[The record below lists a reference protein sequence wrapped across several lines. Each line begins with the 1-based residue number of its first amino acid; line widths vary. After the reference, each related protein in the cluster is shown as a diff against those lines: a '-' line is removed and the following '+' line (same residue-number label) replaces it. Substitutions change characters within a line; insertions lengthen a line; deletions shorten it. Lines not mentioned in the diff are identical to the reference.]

1 MYKYLIIRFKEYI
14 FIILTATIFF
24 LSTIVNC
31 KAEQNV
37 FTVDNV
43 EIKAEMNLNFSR
55 KQYIDIALLNSFEML
70 MSKILLAK
78 DLKRVNNTELKKIK
92 NLINSFQI
100 VTETYRNNIYEA
112 KFNIFYSSLKVKKF
126 LGKKNIS
133 FTQPKQISAVFF
145 PLLLINDEIIPLE
158 QNFFYKDWLNTSIKN
173 ELINF
178 ILPLEDLED
187 VLKLSNLNNKIEDI
201 NVEDFVN
208 KYEVK
213 NYVFALANYQNKKLN
228 IYLKMNF
235 NNNKTSKNISY
246 EIHNINDKEKSN
258 IILEDLKLLITDFWK
273 RENVISLT
281 SPLTLKI
288 KYKYKNLRELDKLKK
303 SFYKI
308 SIIDNYSLD
317 ELSTKN
323 SIIKIYYYGNPK
335 KLKEEFKNLGYKLE
349 NNNGSWEIYKY
360 E

>member
-1 MYKYLIIRFKEYI
+1 MYKYLIISFKEYI
-14 FIILTATIFF
+14 FIFLTATIFF
-24 LSTIVNC
+24 LSTLSNC

-55 KQYIDIALLNSFEML
+55 ERYIDKALINSFKAL

-78 DLKRVNNTELKKIK
+78 DLKRVNSTELKKIK
-92 NLINSFQI
+92 NLIDSFQI
-100 VTETYRNNIYEA
+100 TKESYHNNIYEA
-112 KFNIFYSSLKVKKF
+112 KFNIFYNDLKVKKF

-133 FTQPKQISAVFF
+133 FSKPKKISAVFF
-145 PLLLINDEIIPLE
+145 PLLLINNEIIPLE
-158 QNFFYKDWLNTSIKN
+158 QNFFYKEWLNINIKN

-187 VLKLSNLNNKIEDI
+187 VSKLSNIKNKIEDI
-201 NVEDFVN
+201 KVEDFVN
-208 KYEVK
+208 KYEIK
-213 NYVFALANYQNKKLN
+213 NYVFVLANHQNKKLKV
-228 IYLKMNF
+228 YLKMNF
-235 NNNKTSKNISY
+235 NNNKVSKNVSY
-246 EIHNINDKEKSN
+246 EIHNINDKEKLDF
-258 IILEDLKLLITDFWK
+258 ILKDLKMLVTDFWK
-273 RENVISLT
+273 KENVISFI

-288 KYKYKNLRELDKLKK
+288 KYKYKNLKELDNFKK
-303 SFYKI
+303 VFYEI

-317 ELSTKN
+317 EFSTNN

-335 KLKEEFKNLGYKLE
+335 KLKEEFVKHGYKLE
-349 NNNGSWEIYKY
+349 NKNNFWEIYKY

>member
-1 MYKYLIIRFKEYI
+1 MYKYLIIRLKEYI

-24 LSTIVNC
+24 LSTLSNC

-37 FTVDNV
+37 FTVDNI

-55 KQYIDIALLNSFEML
+55 ETYVDKALKKSFEVL
-70 MSKILLAK
+70 MSQILLAQ
-78 DLKRVNNTELKKIK
+78 DLKKINKTTLKKIK
-92 NLINSFQI
+92 NLIDSFQI
-100 VTETYRNNIYEA
+100 IEESYRNNVYEA
-112 KFNIFYSSLKVKKF
+112 KFNIFFSDIKVKKF

-133 FTQPKQISAVFF
+133 FSQPKKISAIFF
-145 PLLLINDEIIPLE
+145 PLLVVNNEIIPLE
-158 QNFFYKDWLNTSIKN
+158 QNFFYKEWQNINIEN

-178 ILPLEDLED
+178 ILPLEDLDD
-187 VLKLSNLNNKIEDI
+187 VSKLSNLKNKIEDI

-213 NYVFALANYQNKKLN
+213 NYVFALANYQNKKIN

-235 NNNKTSKNISY
+235 NNNKISKNVSY
-246 EIHNINDKEKSN
+246 EISNINNKKKLDF
-258 IILEDLKLLITDFWK
+258 ILQDLKFLVTDFWK
-273 RENVISLT
+273 RENVISLA

-288 KYKYKNLRELDKLKK
+288 KYKYKNLKELDNFKK
-303 SFYKI
+303 IFYEI

-317 ELSTKN
+317 EFSTN
-323 SIIKIYYYGNPK
+323 SSTIKIYYYGNPK
-335 KLKEEFKNLGYKLE
+335 KLKEEFVKLGYKLE
-349 NNNGSWEIYKY
+349 NKNDFWEVSKY